1 MACSKGREHLKT
13 TQRAAWHA
21 ARIHVL
27 SPSGFPDPRISCPF
41 DLMICEECGGG
52 HGASECPHKLCEEC
66 GGGHWLS
73 DCPSRSRDG
82 ELQINVSREAL
93 QESLIHRIRREALR
107 AQADL
112 AADENSIAEE
122 IQRKRKE
129 LERRREAARKRKL
142 EATTASLACKEL
154 EIARLKERV
163 NLLETSTAST
173 ASVRRRRTTSPNAAP
188 ASSSSQDHPD
198 VAASQGNIASV
209 SAPATRALCAHSHLL
224 GANGRN
230 PAYAEGIASCDV
242 CSKHV
247 PVAEAWSCTICR
259 TDWCK
264 ECSTEQKGWKGGTLA
279 DRISPVAESA
289 YSSCGVDQGK
299 APVCKYWPNCLVP
312 TCAYAHPA
320 VPCKYGHGCARADCQ
335 FVHDLGPLRET
346 ELAWRL
352 LELLIANQSARSLE
366 PYVPFNEWEEVYS
379 RWTVVNWPHRGRRAF
394 LRSLFSRRAI
404 ATPPSG
410 HHLDVFK
417 VDASNTTRK
426 GKVKKRTF
434 WFVGHKPRSRPGCD
448 AMSLAL
454 REPLLAF
461 APAMPCAPKGDPTT
475 MMTETHAYSG

>member
-1 MACSKGREHLKT
+1 
-13 TQRAAWHA
+13 
-21 ARIHVL
+21 
-27 SPSGFPDPRISCPF
+27 
-41 DLMICEECGGG
+41 MICEECGGG
-52 HGASECPHKLCEEC
+52 HSASECPHKLCEEC

-82 ELQINVSREAL
+82 ALPRNVSREAL

-112 AADENSIAEE
+112 AADEKSIAEE
-122 IQRKRKE
+122 IQRKRQE

-142 EATTASLACKEL
+142 EATTASLACKER
-154 EIARLKERV
+154 EIARLKERLH
-163 NLLETSTAST
+163 LLETSA
-173 ASVRRRRTTSPNAAP
+173 ASVRRRRRTSSPNTAP

-198 VAASQGNIASV
+198 VAALQGNIASV

-230 PAYAEGIASCDV
+230 PAYASGIASCDV

-259 TDWCK
+259 SDWCK
-264 ECSTEQKGWKGGTLA
+264 ECSTEQKGWKGGTRA

-299 APVCKYWPNCLVP
+299 ALVCKFWPNCLVP

-320 VPCKYGHGCARADCQ
+320 VPCKYGHGCARADCP
-335 FVHDLGPLRET
+335 FVHDLGPLPET

-366 PYVPFNEWEEVYS
+366 PYIPFNEWEEVYS
-379 RWTVVNWPHRGRRAF
+379 RWTQWTEHWPYRGRRAF

-404 ATPPSG
+404 ATRPSG
-410 HHLDVFK
+410 QHLDVFE
-417 VDASNTTRK
+417 VDASTRTRK
-426 GKVKKRTF
+426 GKVKKRTW
-434 WFVGHKPRSRPGCD
+434 WFVGHKPRSRSGCD
-448 AMSLAL
+448 ATSMAL
-454 REPLLAF
+454 REPVLEF
-461 APAMPCAPKGDPTT
+461 APAYSAAMPVAPEGDRSTLARDATALLADAIATPN
-475 MMTETHAYSG
+475 S